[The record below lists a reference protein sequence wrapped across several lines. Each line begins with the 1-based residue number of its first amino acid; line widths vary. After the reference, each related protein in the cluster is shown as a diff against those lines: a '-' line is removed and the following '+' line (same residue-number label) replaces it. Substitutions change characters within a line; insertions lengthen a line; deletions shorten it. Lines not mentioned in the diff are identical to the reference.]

1 MNTHNVSYIVYLLKK
16 IMITKTKLIETIDK
30 FPETFSIDELIE
42 KAILIDK
49 IERGD
54 EQSKKGNTLS
64 EEELEREMKKWFN

>member
-1 MNTHNVSYIVYLLKK
+1 
-16 IMITKTKLIETIDK
+16 MITKTKLIETIDK

-54 EQSKKGNTLS
+54 EQSKKGNTIS
-64 EEELEREMKKWFN
+64 EEELEGEMQKWFN

>member
-1 MNTHNVSYIVYLLKK
+1 
-16 IMITKTKLIETIDK
+16 MIRKTKLIETIDK

-54 EQSKKGNTLS
+54 EQSKKGDTIS
-64 EEELEREMKKWFN
+64 EDELEKEMQKWFK

>member
-1 MNTHNVSYIVYLLKK
+1 
-16 IMITKTKLIETIDK
+16 MITKAKLIETIDK

-54 EQSKKGNTLS
+54 EQSKKGNTIS
-64 EEELEREMKKWFN
+64 EEELEKEMQKWFN

>member
-1 MNTHNVSYIVYLLKK
+1 
-16 IMITKTKLIETIDK
+16 MITKTKLIETIDK

-54 EQSKKGNTLS
+54 EQSKKGNTIS
-64 EEELEREMKKWFN
+64 EEELEKEMQKWFN

>member
-1 MNTHNVSYIVYLLKK
+1 
-16 IMITKTKLIETIDK
+16 MITKAKLIETIDK

-54 EQSKKGNTLS
+54 EQSKKGNTIS
-64 EEELEREMKKWFN
+64 EEELEKEMQKWFK

>member
-1 MNTHNVSYIVYLLKK
+1 
-16 IMITKTKLIETIDK
+16 MISKTKLIETIDK

-54 EQSKKGNTLS
+54 EQSKKGNTFS
-64 EEELEREMKKWFN
+64 EDELEKEMQKWFK

>member
-1 MNTHNVSYIVYLLKK
+1 
-16 IMITKTKLIETIDK
+16 MITKTKLIETIDK

-54 EQSKKGNTLS
+54 EQSKKGNTIS

>member
-1 MNTHNVSYIVYLLKK
+1 
-16 IMITKTKLIETIDK
+16 MITKAKLIETIDK

-54 EQSKKGNTLS
+54 EQSKKGNTIS
-64 EEELEREMKKWFN
+64 EEELEKEMLKWFK

>member
-54 EQSKKGNTLS
+54 EQSKKGNTIS
-64 EEELEREMKKWFN
+64 EEELEREMQKWFN

>member
-54 EQSKKGNTLS
+54 EQSKKGNTIS
-64 EEELEREMKKWFN
+64 EEELEGEMQKWFN

>member
-1 MNTHNVSYIVYLLKK
+1 
-16 IMITKTKLIETIDK
+16 MITKTKLIETIDK

-54 EQSKKGNTLS
+54 EQSKNGNTIT
-64 EEELEREMKKWFN
+64 EEELEIEMQKWFK

>member
-1 MNTHNVSYIVYLLKK
+1 
-16 IMITKTKLIETIDK
+16 MITKAKLIETIDK

-54 EQSKKGNTLS
+54 EQSKNGNTIS
-64 EEELEREMKKWFN
+64 EEELEKEMQKWFK

>member
-1 MNTHNVSYIVYLLKK
+1 
-16 IMITKTKLIETIDK
+16 MITKSKLIETIDK

-54 EQSKKGNTLS
+54 KQSKEGNTVT
-64 EEELEREMKKWFN
+64 EEELEKEMQKWFK

>member
-1 MNTHNVSYIVYLLKK
+1 
-16 IMITKTKLIETIDK
+16 MITKTKLIETIDK

-54 EQSKKGNTLS
+54 EQSKKGNTIS
-64 EEELEREMKKWFN
+64 EDELEKEMQKWFK

>member
-1 MNTHNVSYIVYLLKK
+1 
-16 IMITKTKLIETIDK
+16 MITKAKLIETIDE

-54 EQSKKGNTLS
+54 EQSKNGETIT
-64 EEELEREMKKWFN
+64 ETELEKEMQRFKLYL

>member
-1 MNTHNVSYIVYLLKK
+1 
-16 IMITKTKLIETIDK
+16 MITKTKLIETIDK

-54 EQSKKGNTLS
+54 EQSKKGNTIS
-64 EEELEREMKKWFN
+64 EEELEREMQKWFN